1 MAAPLVRKAGLLD
14 DETGLHVIPLS
25 VLLLDAL
32 GPGYLNWTSEALQA
46 ECEDRWGSLGV
57 LTWERIQAARILQLH
72 NAFWSDWEVFEKI
85 TAAIVGE
92 APIFSLVQPPEAEEI
107 AIALSVAN
115 RVDNTRTYDNDV
127 RSYIAAC
134 CLNDGFWYLE
144 SPIKEVAEAEIAE
157 FDERRGINREYGMVA
172 EELKK
177 SDKLQ
182 DDMGDPVIAQAN
194 RVRGVRSILRQ
205 YEAEVDRQ
213 LKQLRSKPKA

>member
-1 MAAPLVRKAGLLD
+1 MSEPLVRKAGLLE

-32 GPGYLNWTSEALQA
+32 GPSYLNWTSEALKE
-46 ECEDRWGSLGV
+46 ECEDRWGKLGV
-57 LTWERIQAARILQLH
+57 LTWERIQAARVLQLH

-92 APIFSLVQPPEAEEI
+92 APIFNLVQPPEAEEI
-107 AIALSVAN
+107 AISLTVAA
-115 RVDNTRTYDNDV
+115 RVDNSRTYDNDV
-127 RSYIAAC
+127 RSYVAAC

-157 FDERRGINREYGMVA
+157 FDDRNGIRRDYGMVA

-182 DDMGDPVIAQAN
+182 NVMDDPIIAQAN

-213 LKQLRSKPKA
+213 LKQLQSKSKT

>member
-1 MAAPLVRKAGLLD
+1 VSEPLVRKAGLLE

-32 GPGYLNWTSEALQA
+32 GPSYLNWTSEALKE
-46 ECEDRWGSLGV
+46 ECEDRWGKLGV
-57 LTWERIQAARILQLH
+57 LTWERIQAARVLQLH

-92 APIFSLVQPPEAEEI
+92 APIFNLVQPPEAEEI
-107 AIALSVAN
+107 AISLTVAA
-115 RVDNTRTYDNDV
+115 RVDNSRTYDNDV
-127 RSYIAAC
+127 RSYVAAC

-157 FDERRGINREYGMVA
+157 FDDRNGIRRDYGMVA

-182 DDMGDPVIAQAN
+182 NVMDDPIIAQAN

-213 LKQLRSKPKA
+213 LKQLQSKSKT